1 MNSNL
6 EDGCV
11 PFYDLFTAEFTKKIS
26 FFTISVDEVVELATH
41 EYRILLYNSDSTPNH
56 GLKVMNK
63 GQLIDA
69 VQGQL
74 GDSRAN
80 AEAAVNAVLDSV
92 TAGVVSAGSVQI
104 IGFGTFKKA
113 NRAARMGVNPRT
125 GARIQIAAST
135 TVTFKAGAKLKAAV

>member
-1 MNSNL
+1 
-6 EDGCV
+6 
-11 PFYDLFTAEFTKKIS
+11 
-26 FFTISVDEVVELATH
+26 
-41 EYRILLYNSDSTPNH
+41 
-56 GLKVMNK
+56 MNK

-80 AEAAVNAVLDSV
+80 AESAVNAVLDSI
-92 TAGVVSAGSVQI
+92 TSGVQGGNVQI

-113 NRAARMGVNPRT
+113 HRKARAGVNPRT
-125 GARIQIAAST
+125 GDKIQIKAST

>member
-1 MNSNL
+1 
-6 EDGCV
+6 
-11 PFYDLFTAEFTKKIS
+11 
-26 FFTISVDEVVELATH
+26 
-41 EYRILLYNSDSTPNH
+41 
-56 GLKVMNK
+56 MNK

-80 AEAAVNAVLDSV
+80 AEAAVNAVLDSI
-92 TAGVVSAGSVQI
+92 TSGVQGGNVQI

-113 NRAARMGVNPRT
+113 HRKARLGVNPRT
-125 GARIQIAAST
+125 GEKIQISAST

>member
-1 MNSNL
+1 
-6 EDGCV
+6 
-11 PFYDLFTAEFTKKIS
+11 
-26 FFTISVDEVVELATH
+26 
-41 EYRILLYNSDSTPNH
+41 
-56 GLKVMNK
+56 MNK

-80 AEAAVNAVLDSV
+80 AEAAVNAVLDSIQS
-92 TAGVVSAGSVQI
+92 GVASAGSVQL

-113 NRAARMGVNPRT
+113 NRKARTGVNPRT
-125 GARIQIAAST
+125 GDKIQIKAST

>member
-1 MNSNL
+1 
-6 EDGCV
+6 
-11 PFYDLFTAEFTKKIS
+11 
-26 FFTISVDEVVELATH
+26 
-41 EYRILLYNSDSTPNH
+41 
-56 GLKVMNK
+56 MNK

-80 AEAAVNAVLDSV
+80 AESAVNAVLDSI
-92 TAGVVSAGSVQI
+92 TSGVQGGNVQI

-113 NRAARMGVNPRT
+113 HRKARTGVNPRT
-125 GARIQIAAST
+125 GDKIQIAAST

>member
-1 MNSNL
+1 
-6 EDGCV
+6 
-11 PFYDLFTAEFTKKIS
+11 
-26 FFTISVDEVVELATH
+26 
-41 EYRILLYNSDSTPNH
+41 
-56 GLKVMNK
+56 MNK

-92 TAGVVSAGSVQI
+92 TSGVASAGSVQI

-113 NRAARMGVNPRT
+113 SRAARMGVNPRT
-125 GARIQIAAST
+125 GEKIKIKAST

>member
-1 MNSNL
+1 
-6 EDGCV
+6 
-11 PFYDLFTAEFTKKIS
+11 
-26 FFTISVDEVVELATH
+26 
-41 EYRILLYNSDSTPNH
+41 
-56 GLKVMNK
+56 MNK

-80 AEAAVNAVLDSV
+80 AEAAVNAVLDSI
-92 TAGVVSAGSVQI
+92 TSGVSSAGAVQI

-125 GARIQIAAST
+125 GDKIKIKAST

>member
-1 MNSNL
+1 
-6 EDGCV
+6 
-11 PFYDLFTAEFTKKIS
+11 
-26 FFTISVDEVVELATH
+26 
-41 EYRILLYNSDSTPNH
+41 
-56 GLKVMNK
+56 MNK

-80 AEAAVNAVLDSV
+80 AEAAINAVLDSIQS
-92 TAGVVSAGSVQI
+92 GVAKAGSVQL

-113 NRAARMGVNPRT
+113 NRKARTGVNPRT
-125 GARIQIAAST
+125 GDKIQIKAST